1 MKVDFWWDL
10 DSIST
15 TALMWTKVDLVTLGF
30 CFDGIGL
37 FVPD

>member
-1 MKVDFWWDL
+1 LSRTLFDW
-10 DSIST
+10 
-15 TALMWTKVDLVTLGF
+15 KVDLVTLGF